1 MQTAIPQYTPIQ
13 TGDRVVCASTPY
25 LAWLRAHDQKHFPKL
40 RYDYENLPHRSDK
53 LDRWFW
59 ARSEVVEIVM
69 RDGRENNSSADSLG
83 SMARLKSFLGTTH
96 IPIHCL
102 RKIPYKAGEE
112 VAGER

>member
-1 MQTAIPQYTPIQ
+1 MQTSIPQYAPIQ
-13 TGDRVVCASTPY
+13 TGDHVVCASTPY
-25 LAWLRAHDQKHFPKL
+25 LAWLRAHDAEHFPKL
-40 RYDYENLPHRSDK
+40 RYDYENLPRRSDK

-59 ARSEVVEIVM
+59 ARSEVTEIV
-69 RDGRENNSSADSLG
+69 GN
-83 SMARLKSFLGTTH
+83 MARLKSFLGTTH